1 MSGSRFCENCGQP
14 LVNGVCPNCNAQTAP
29 VSEEIAVQQAPA
41 YTSFCENCGQP
52 LVNGV
57 CPNCNAQ
64 TAPVSEEIA
73 VQQEPAYTP
82 YCEIGHGGVVQQCA
96 EHFGFFKENDEKI
109 QFVDGEEYFEK
120 YLAKRKLSRKGFM
133 VVTDKNA
140 YLCGKTISIVQ
151 NMPVGKEKC
160 VRTYPLTEISSIG
173 ASGKFLDE
181 KKRKNKI
188 LMTKIIGFIPIILA
202 AVLLFFCMFAMGNFF
217 GVLLFF
223 GAPLSM
229 PLIIYGVVYIKVG
242 SDSIKFKALFNVQH
256 ANGTLQLKL
265 RRLLSESEP
274 LARFIN
280 NFDYCIKVA
289 KAAEEE
295 RLAEEARIAEEQ
307 RLAEEER
314 LAEEKRIAEEKA
326 KAAEEKA
333 KADEEERIRK
343 QAEAMQA
350 AMKEA
355 VQTAPANNQPDTL
368 GQLKQFA
375 EMRQQGL
382 ITDEEFAAFKAKLLN
397 N

>member
-1 MSGSRFCENCGQP
+1 MSEGRFCENCGQP

-29 VSEEIAVQQAPA
+29 VSEEIAVQQALA
-41 YTSFCENCGQP
+41 YM
-52 LVNGV
+52 
-57 CPNCNAQ
+57 
-64 TAPVSEEIA
+64 
-73 VQQEPAYTP
+73 P
-82 YCEIGHGGVVQQCA
+82 YCETLKGRTVQQTA
-96 EHFGFFKENDEKI
+96 EQFGFFKENDEKI

-202 AVLLFFCMFAMGNFF
+202 PVLFFFYMSSAVGSSFALYG
-217 GVLLFF
+217 
-223 GAPLSM
+223 GALLSM
-229 PLIIYGVVYIKVG
+229 PLIIYGVASIKVG

-350 AMKEA
+350 AMKEV